1 MNALRLGTGFTLV
14 KAAPAVI
21 LPRMTA
27 GSGTGQ
33 SQTSAKYVLL
43 LVVVVLAPVI
53 FTWLTSAPDRGDTD
67 FDQLLEAGKTHY
79 EAGQAQQAI
88 DAFAR
93 ALKAKRTETDLLLN
107 LANAH
112 RLANQP
118 AEVIKYAM
126 EALAIDVNL
135 GAGHFLVGCAHLRL
149 DQPTEAIQALQQAYD
164 IDFTAA
170 RFDDDG
176 KKTKGALITVK
187 HNGVVI
193 HDYYELKN
201 KTGAGQK
208 ESPMPLPILLQ
219 NHGNPVRFR
228 NYWIL
233 EK

>member
-1 MNALRLGTGFTLV
+1 MNAFRLEAGFTLV

-33 SQTSAKYVLL
+33 AQTSAKYLLL

-79 EAGQAQQAI
+79 ETGQAQQAI

-118 AEVIKYAM
+118 AEVIKYAR
-126 EALAIDVNL
+126 EAWLSTSTSAPGIFWL
-135 GAGHFLVGCAHLRL
+135 
-149 DQPTEAIQALQQAYD
+149 
-164 IDFTAA
+164 AA
-170 RFDDDG
+170 RTCDSTNPP
-176 KKTKGALITVK
+176 KPSTRCSRPT
-187 HNGVVI
+187 
-193 HDYYELKN
+193 
-201 KTGAGQK
+201 TST
-208 ESPMPLPILLQ
+208 SP
-219 NHGNPVRFR
+219 
-228 NYWIL
+228 
-233 EK
+233 